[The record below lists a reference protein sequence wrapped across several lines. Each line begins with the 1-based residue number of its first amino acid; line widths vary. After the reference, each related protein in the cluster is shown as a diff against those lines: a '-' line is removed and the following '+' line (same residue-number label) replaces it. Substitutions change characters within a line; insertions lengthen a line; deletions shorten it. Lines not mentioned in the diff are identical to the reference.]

1 MDAELVRDY
10 IANFIARRAPKLIQ
24 REVQLRTVRG
34 KATTVIGPRR
44 AGKTSL
50 LWERIAELDRD
61 ETLYLDF
68 EDIALK
74 GLSAIEC
81 LKVVTELFSEVSGK
95 RVRNIFLDEV
105 QNLEDWQS
113 FIRTLL
119 DRGYNVYAT
128 GSSSR
133 LLSKEL
139 ATQLR
144 GRSNTHLLLPFSFSE
159 VLTATNS
166 IPTDL
171 NSLTAIGKLKN
182 SLSRYLEYGGYPEVV
197 LGRDERDK
205 LLGEYKELIF
215 LKDFVE
221 RQNTKSIEVARFV
234 FNFVTQCFASEISVR
249 RITNELSSRNIP
261 FGRNT
266 VYDYTEKLQDT
277 MIFFFLER
285 YSTKV
290 SMRAGWPKKVY
301 LADNGL
307 SWRLP
312 LDKGRLME
320 NAVFLELK
328 RRQRQYPIDEL
339 YYYRDANGNEVD
351 FVVKKGQQPSELI
364 QVTYISSESEM
375 RKSEVESLLNA
386 SKKLGCKK
394 LAIIT
399 WDYENTKRFHD
410 MNVHFIPLWKWLLG
424 KEPNKEKAAP
434 T

>member
-1 MDAELVRDY
+1 MH
-10 IANFIARRAPKLIQ
+10 IIQ
-24 REVQLRTVRG
+24 G

-50 LWERIAELDRD
+50 LLERIAELDGS

-74 GLSAIEC
+74 GISASEC

-95 RVRNIFLDEV
+95 KVRNIFLDEV
-105 QNLEDWQS
+105 QNLGDWQS
-113 FIRTLL
+113 LIRTLL

-133 LLSKEL
+133 LLSREL

-144 GRSNTHLLLPFSFSE
+144 GRSNTCLLLPFSFSE

-166 IPTDL
+166 VPNDL
-171 NSLTAIGKLKN
+171 NSLTEVGKLKN
-182 SLSRYLEYGGYPEVV
+182 ALSKYLEYGGYPEVV
-197 LGRDERDK
+197 LKKDDRDK

-221 RQNTKSIEVARFV
+221 RQDAKSIEVARFV
-234 FNFVTQCFASEISVR
+234 FNFVTQCFSSEMSVR
-249 RITNELSSRNIP
+249 RIINELSSNGIP
-261 FGRNT
+261 FGSNT

-312 LDKGRLME
+312 YDKGRLIE
-320 NAVFLELK
+320 NAVFLHLK
-328 RRQRQYPIDEL
+328 RRQRLEPIDEL
-339 YYYRDANGNEVD
+339 YYYRDKVGKEVD
-351 FVVKKGQQPSELI
+351 FVVKKGQRLTELI
-364 QVTYISSESEM
+364 QVTYASDEEGMKRVEI
-375 RKSEVESLLNA
+375 ESLLDVG
-386 SKKLGCKK
+386 KTLGCKK
-394 LAIIT
+394 LTIIT
-399 WDYENTKRFHD
+399 WDYENVKKFSGQS
-410 MNVHFIPLWKWLLG
+410 VSFIPLWKWLISDGERKPINLLVG
-424 KEPNKEKAAP
+424 
-434 T
+434 